1 MNVLVDDSL
10 LAGFEGEIAWLAN
23 GSFQGQVDGRLGFVA
38 DQALLYAF
46 IGLGANS
53 VTNAYVPVGVGVE
66 FAVADNLSL
75 KAEYQTLRQEQ
86 RQMATYLLLSTL
98 TDEGR
103 KTLKERPERL
113 QEVNKE
119 IETMGGRVVAQYA
132 TLGLYD
138 FVNVVE
144 AASNEVIARISVEL
158 GARGTVSITTL
169 PAMSVQTLTDMLRS
183 SSSG

>member
-1 MNVLVDDSL
+1 MRNLKIALLATTAVVAFSSATFAADLIIADPVIDNSVGFDWEGTYAGLYISGQSAPAVFGIGANLGVNVLVDDSL

-75 KAEYQTLRQEQ
+75 KAEYQYQW
-86 RQMATYLLLSTL
+86 
-98 TDEGR
+98 DFD
-103 KTLKERPERL
+103 
-113 QEVNKE
+113 
-119 IETMGGRVVAQYA
+119 VAAQSA
-132 TLGLYD
+132 HVAKIG
-138 FVNVVE
+138 FNWHF
-144 AASNEVIARISVEL
+144 
-158 GARGTVSITTL
+158 
-169 PAMSVQTLTDMLRS
+169 
-183 SSSG
+183 